1 MADFTIANL
10 EAAAKAYVDATKQLQ
25 GTFTPTVDDF
35 TKTVCKIG
43 EMRTLYL
50 PHVDKLP
57 EMNGNNLPFGETI
70 EEFMVNDFL
79 PETFVYESGAVKKNA
94 KRATF
99 AEAVYS
105 YPLAEQLWELGV
117 PRSQFQ
123 RVSLGER
130 SYTDLVSSTLMTLD
144 SSANAWNYAAKR
156 RLLGNAAKE
165 AAKIIGGS
173 QADTSGCFTKIA
185 KPSDTATGEAFIKA
199 VKACVEKASDM
210 NDGNLA
216 QHPAAAAP
224 SLTLYIKQG
233 VIPSLEVDTLAGAF
247 NEAKLAIPAKIK
259 TVLDFGEVSGEDDE
273 GIYAILVDDRGIK
286 LHDDLLY
293 ISSDYDGRQNQ
304 DNFYRHQKQTG
315 FISKYAYIHVFHE

>member
-1 MADFTIANL
+1 MADFTIAAL
-10 EAAAKAYVDATKQLQ
+10 EQAAKNYVDATKQLQ

-43 EMRTLYL
+43 EMKTLYL

-57 EMNGNNLPFGETI
+57 ELNGDNLPFGETI

-79 PETFVYESGAVKKNA
+79 PETFTYVDGAPKKNA

-99 AEAVYS
+99 DQAVYS
-105 YPLAEQLWELGV
+105 YALPEQLWELGI

-123 RVSLGER
+123 RVSLGQR
-130 SYTDLVSSTLMTLD
+130 SFTDLVSSTLMTLD

-165 AAKIIGGS
+165 AAKIQGTDA
-173 QADTSGCFTKIA
+173 QDLTGCYTQIS
-185 KPSDTATGEAFIKA
+185 KPSDTTSGEKFIKA
-199 VKACVEKASDM
+199 VKACIEIASDM
-210 NDGNLA
+210 NEGNLA
-216 QHPAAAAP
+216 QHTAAAAP

-233 VIPSLEVDTLAGAF
+233 VIPSLEVDTMAGAF

-259 TVLDFGEVSGEDDE
+259 TVLDFGEFEEEDT

-286 LHDDLLY
+286 LHDDILMVT
-293 ISSDYDGRQNQ
+293 SDYDGRMNQ
-304 DNFYRHQKQTG
+304 DNFFRHQKQTG

>member
-1 MADFTIANL
+1 MDFTIANL
-10 EAAAKAYVDATKQLQ
+10 EKAAKDYVAATKQLQ

-43 EMRTLYL
+43 EMKTLYL

-57 EMNGNNLPFGETI
+57 EMNGDNLPFGETI

-79 PETFVYESGAVKKNA
+79 PETFTYVDGAPKKNA

-105 YPLAEQLWELGV
+105 YALPEQLWEVGV

-123 RVSLGER
+123 RVSLGQR
-130 SYTDLVSSTLMTLD
+130 SFTDLVSSTLMTLD

-156 RLLGNAAKE
+156 RLLGNAAK
-165 AAKIIGGS
+165 AAVTAGLISEK
-173 QADTSGCFTKIA
+173 A
-185 KPSDTATGEAFIKA
+185 KPDNTADGEQFIKE
-199 VKACVEKASDM
+199 VKKCVEIASDM
-210 NDGNLA
+210 NDSNLA
-216 QHPAAAAP
+216 KHTAAAAP

-233 VIPSLEVDTLAGAF
+233 VIPSLEVDTMAGAF

-259 TVLDFGEVSGEDDE
+259 TVLDFGEIEQEDTSV
-273 GIYAILVDDRGIK
+273 YAILVDDRAIK
-286 LHDDLLY
+286 LHDDILMVT
-293 ISSDYDGRQNQ
+293 SDYDGRMNQ

-315 FISKYAYIHVFHE
+315 FISKYGYIHVFKQPA